1 MKTIPVSFLVAGM
14 LLPAVCLAQP
24 AEPPMAP
31 PAGKE
36 DHQDG
41 QKRPFQ
47 EAWKAADKD
56 GDGFISASEF
66 AAMPRI
72 QNLPEEK
79 RNNIFKRLDK
89 NEDGK
94 LGQDELSRMGGKGHD
109 KHEPMKRLWEL
120 DADKSG
126 GISFEEFKA
135 GQVFQK
141 LPLEKQEAI
150 FKRIDTDGDGLI
162 TPKDRPQRPK
172 RGDGDRDK
180 GPRDKGPERINR
192 KLDTNGDGT
201 LSFEEFRAGPS
212 VKDLSEDQQEDR
224 FELLDRNKDL
234 KISPE
239 DFPPP
244 RPKEKKDK
252 EPKKDEPEEK
262 AEETPGTPTG
272 E

>member
-1 MKTIPVSFLVAGM
+1 MKTIPVSFLLAGM

-24 AEPPMAP
+24 PEPPGAP
-31 PAGKE
+31 SPGKKERHE
-36 DHQDG
+36 DG
-41 QKRPFQ
+41 KRPFS

-72 QNLPEEK
+72 ENLPEEK

-141 LPLEKQEAI
+141 LPPEKQQAI

-162 TPKDRPQRPK
+162 TPKDRPERPK
-172 RGDGDRDK
+172 KGDGDRE
-180 GPRDKGPERINR
+180 RGPEKMNR
-192 KLDTNGDGT
+192 KLDTNGDGA

-212 VKDLSEDQQEDR
+212 VKDLTEDQQEDR

-244 RPKEKKDK
+244 RPKEKK
-252 EPKKDEPEEK
+252 EPKGEAEK
-262 AEETPGTPTG
+262 ADESPEKG
-272 E
+272 EGE